1 MFRPGRSLCGSL
13 RAGSRR
19 LYWWDAQSG
28 IVGEW
33 EAVARAVTVEM
44 DEKGRVHIP
53 ATVRREVKARRFTLS
68 LEKGRILME
77 PVKSPAL
84 VKGKYKGLLKVTME
98 ELEEAQERL
107 VTAGRR

>member
-1 MFRPGRSLCGSL
+1 M
-13 RAGSRR
+13 
-19 LYWWDAQSG
+19 WDAHRG
-28 IVGEW
+28 LVGQW
-33 EAVARAVTVEM
+33 EEVARAVTVEM

-53 ATVRREVKARRFTLS
+53 AAVRREVRARRFTLS
-68 LEKGRILME
+68 LEEGRILME

>member
-1 MFRPGRSLCGSL
+1 M
-13 RAGSRR
+13 
-19 LYWWDAQSG
+19 WDSHSG

-33 EAVARAVTVEM
+33 VAVARAVTVEM

-53 ATVRREVKARRFTLS
+53 ANVRREVKARRFTLS
-68 LEKGRILME
+68 LEEGRILME

-84 VKGKYKGLLKVTME
+84 VKGKYKGLLKVTMD
-98 ELEEAQERL
+98 ELEDAQERF

>member
-1 MFRPGRSLCGSL
+1 LSRKARSG
-13 RAGSRR
+13 R
-19 LYWWDAQSG
+19 LYLWDSHSG
-28 IVGEW
+28 TVGVW
-33 EAVARAVTVEM
+33 EAIARAVTVEI

-53 ATVRREVKARRFTLS
+53 ANVRREVKARRFTLS
-68 LEKGRILME
+68 LEAGKILME

-98 ELEEAQERL
+98 ELEQAQERL